1 MYRLYGMV
9 AAFVFIIGAF
19 AFTQMDKVA
28 NYRPAKGTIS
38 YIDRTCEFTETERSG
53 QSKTTRE
60 VTDKCDSTGEWQKVR
75 DEVRNRKGKKV
86 MGDATMHVSYISPQD
101 GVSREGEL
109 KFTGRDDEFYQLQAG
124 DMIDILVS
132 NSDPSKIRKG

>member
-9 AAFVFIIGAF
+9 AAFVFILGAF
-19 AFTQMDKVA
+19 AFTQIDKVA
-28 NYRPAKGTIS
+28 NYRPAKGTIA

-53 QSKTTRE
+53 ASKSTHE

-75 DEVRNRKGKKV
+75 DEVRNRHGKKV

-132 NSDPSKIRKG
+132 KSDPSKIKKG